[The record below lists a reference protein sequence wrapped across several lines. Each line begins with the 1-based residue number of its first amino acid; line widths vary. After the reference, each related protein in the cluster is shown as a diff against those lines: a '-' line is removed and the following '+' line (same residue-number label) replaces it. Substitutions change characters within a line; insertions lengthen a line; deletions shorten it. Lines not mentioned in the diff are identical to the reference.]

1 MSVENR
7 RSDDPPAASLRLC
20 LYGKR
25 WLIVCDYGAD
35 ACVAVRKSGTEERV
49 IAAYTEAELIT
60 KLDAVEA
67 EQS

>member
-7 RSDDPPAASLRLC
+7 RSDDPSQHPSVLC

-25 WLIVCDYGAD
+25 WLIVYDYGVA
-35 ACVAVRKSGTEERV
+35 AWVAVRKSGTAERV
-49 IAAYTEAELIT
+49 IAACTEAELIT

>member
-1 MSVENR
+1 LSVETEG
-7 RSDDPPAASLRLC
+7 PTTPAASLRLC

-25 WLIVCDYGAD
+25 WLIVYDYGVA
-35 ACVAVRKSGTEERV
+35 AWVAVHKSGTEERA
-49 IAAYTEAELIT
+49 IAPYTEAELIT